1 MPINDIPPEEARRR
15 ISEIDNR
22 IRDLKS
28 YLNSS
33 GRIAGSTNL
42 NIQRIMK
49 EALAQ
54 RKRLK
59 TYLIGISP
67 INLKR

>member
-1 MPINDIPPEEARRR
+1 MPINSITPEEARRR
-15 ISEIDNR
+15 ISEIDSR

-28 YLNSS
+28 YLNYS
-33 GRIAGSTNL
+33 GRITGSTNL
-42 NIQRIMK
+42 NIQKIMK

-59 TYLIGISP
+59 TYLIGLSL
-67 INLKR
+67 INLKK